1 MCDHEFS
8 LIIAFAALGCLGFT
22 AQRFHCLTVNFAMSS
37 FRHSQILESVIAMS
51 SNKLLA
57 LIFGTL
63 CFGVASAQ
71 PFPAKPIK
79 LIVPFPAGGS
89 VDATSR
95 ALAQKLSE
103 QLGQQVVVE
112 NRAGAGGNIG
122 MDALA
127 KSAADGYTLGMGALS
142 THAVNPA
149 LIAASGGK
157 MPFDPQKDFAPI
169 SLVVVTP
176 NVLVVN
182 PTALA
187 ANNVADIVDFAKK
200 NPGKANCAS
209 GSNGSAGHLA
219 CELFK
224 SATGAPVQH
233 VPYKGGGPAM
243 TDLLGGQVQM
253 MFDNMASAMPQIK
266 AGKLKAYAVT
276 TPTRSALA
284 PDLPTMAQAG
294 VKDFDVFTWW
304 GLFAPA
310 GTPPEIVKRLN
321 TEVNKAL
328 AAPDLKEK
336 WLASGAEPSPTTPE
350 AFAAFIAKEL
360 PKYAKIVKD
369 SGAKVD

>member
-1 MCDHEFS
+1 M
-8 LIIAFAALGCLGFT
+8 FT
-22 AQRFHCLTVNFAMSS
+22 SW
-37 FRHSQILESVIAMS
+37 FR
-51 SNKLLA
+51 
-57 LIFGTL
+57 
-63 CFGVASAQ
+63 FGVAALTAAASLMVYAQ
-71 PFPAKPIK
+71 AAYPNKPIK
-79 LIVPFPAGGS
+79 LIVPFPPGGS
-89 VDATSR
+89 VDITSR
-95 ALAQKLSE
+95 GLAQKLSE

-127 KSAADGYTLGMGALS
+127 KSAPDGYTIGMGALS
-142 THAVNPA
+142 THAVNPS
-149 LIAASGGK
+149 LYPK
-157 MPFDPQKDFAPI
+157 MPFDAQKDFAPI

-182 PTALA
+182 PAQIP
-187 ANNVADIVDFAKK
+187 ANDVAGVIDFAKK
-200 NPGKANCAS
+200 NPGKVNCAS

-224 SATGAPVQH
+224 IATGAQITH
-233 VPYKGGGPAM
+233 VPYKGGAPA
-243 TDLLGGQVQM
+243 TADLLGGQVQM
-253 MFDNMASAMPQIK
+253 MFDNMANASPHVK
-266 AGKLKAYAVT
+266 AGKIKAFAVT

-294 VKDFDVFTWW
+294 VKDFDVYTWW

-310 GTPPEIVKRLN
+310 GTPPEIVKRLSA
-321 TEVNKAL
+321 EVNKAL

-336 WLASGAEPSPTTPE
+336 WLASGAEPSPTTPD

-360 PKYAKIVKD
+360 PKYAKIVKE

>member
-1 MCDHEFS
+1 MPFVKFLRAIALFS
-8 LIIAFAALGCLGFT
+8 SISFTVAAA
-22 AQRFHCLTVNFAMSS
+22 AQNYPT
-37 FRHSQILESVIAMS
+37 
-51 SNKLLA
+51 
-57 LIFGTL
+57 
-63 CFGVASAQ
+63 
-71 PFPAKPIK
+71 KPIK

-89 VDATSR
+89 VDVTSR

-103 QLGQQVVVE
+103 SLGQPVVVE

-122 MDALA
+122 MDAVA
-127 KSAADGYTLGMGALS
+127 KSAPDGYTIGMGALS

-149 LIAASGGK
+149 LYPK
-157 MPFDPQKDFAPI
+157 MPFDAVKDFAPI
-169 SLVVVTP
+169 SLVVVIP
-176 NVLVVN
+176 NVLVTN
-182 PTALA
+182 PAALP
-187 ANNVADIVDFAKK
+187 ANDVASIIDFAKK
-200 NPGKANCAS
+200 NAGKVNCAS
-209 GSNGSAGHLA
+209 GSNGSAGHLG
-219 CELFK
+219 CELFRL
-224 SATGAPVQH
+224 STGASITH

-266 AGKLKAYAVT
+266 AGKLKAFAVT

-284 PDLPTMAQAG
+284 PEIPTMAQAG

-310 GTPPEIVKRLN
+310 GTPPETIKRLN
-321 TEVNKAL
+321 ADVTKAL

-350 AFAAFIAKEL
+350 AFAAFIAKEI
-360 PKYAKIVKD
+360 PKYAKIVKE

>member
-1 MCDHEFS
+1 MSFFRNFLSVALCA
-8 LIIAFAALGCLGFT
+8 LPLMVFAQSGYP
-22 AQRFHCLTVNFAMSS
+22 N
-37 FRHSQILESVIAMS
+37 
-51 SNKLLA
+51 
-57 LIFGTL
+57 
-63 CFGVASAQ
+63 
-71 PFPAKPIK
+71 KPIK

-89 VDATSR
+89 VDVTSR

-122 MDALA
+122 MDAVA
-127 KSAADGYTLGMGALS
+127 KSAPDGYTIGMGALS

-149 LIAASGGK
+149 LYPK
-157 MPFDPQKDFAPI
+157 MPFDAVKDFAPI

-176 NVLVVN
+176 NVLVTN
-182 PTALA
+182 PAVLP
-187 ANNVADIVDFAKK
+187 ANDVAGIIDFAKK
-200 NPGKANCAS
+200 NSGKVNCAS
-209 GSNGSAGHLA
+209 GSNGSAGHLG
-219 CELFK
+219 CELFRL
-224 SATGAPVQH
+224 STGTSITH

-266 AGKLKAYAVT
+266 AGKLKAFAVT

-284 PDLPTMAQAG
+284 PELPTMAQAG

-310 GTPPEIVKRLN
+310 GTSPEIVKRLN
-321 TEVNKAL
+321 AEVNKAL
-328 AAPDLKEK
+328 AAADLKEK

-350 AFAAFIAKEL
+350 AFAAFIAKEM
-360 PKYAKIVKD
+360 PKYAKIVKE

>member
-1 MCDHEFS
+1 
-8 LIIAFAALGCLGFT
+8 
-22 AQRFHCLTVNFAMSS
+22 MSATS
-37 FRHSQILESVIAMS
+37 FRNFLV
-51 SNKLLA
+51 
-57 LIFGTL
+57 
-63 CFGVASAQ
+63 SAFCAF
-71 PFPAKPIK
+71 PFLVFAQSGYPNKPIK

-89 VDATSR
+89 VDVTSR

-122 MDALA
+122 MDAVA
-127 KSAADGYTLGMGALS
+127 KSAPDGYTLGMGALS

-149 LIAASGGK
+149 LYPK
-157 MPFDPQKDFAPI
+157 MPFDAAKDFAPI

-176 NVLVVN
+176 NVLVTN
-182 PTALA
+182 PAVLP
-187 ANNVADIVDFAKK
+187 ANDVAGIIDFAKK
-200 NPGKANCAS
+200 NTGKVNCAS
-209 GSNGSAGHLA
+209 GSNGSAGHLG
-219 CELFK
+219 CELFRL
-224 SATGAPVQH
+224 STGASITH

-266 AGKLKAYAVT
+266 AGKLKAFAVT

-284 PDLPTMAQAG
+284 PELPTMAQAG

-310 GTPPEIVKRLN
+310 GTSPEIVKRLSV
-321 TEVNKAL
+321 EVNKAL
-328 AAPDLKEK
+328 AAADLRER

-350 AFAAFIAKEL
+350 AFAAFIAKEM
-360 PKYAKIVKD
+360 PKYAKIVKE

>member
-1 MCDHEFS
+1 MRIVRTLTHFFV
-8 LIIAFAALGCLGFT
+8 FAAWSASFT
-22 AQRFHCLTVNFAMSS
+22 AL
-37 FRHSQILESVIAMS
+37 
-51 SNKLLA
+51 
-57 LIFGTL
+57 
-63 CFGVASAQ
+63 AQ
-71 PFPAKPIK
+71 PYPGKPIK

-103 QLGQQVVVE
+103 QLGQTIVVE

-122 MDALA
+122 MEALA
-127 KSAADGYTLGMGALS
+127 KSAPDGYTLGVGALS
-142 THAVNPA
+142 THAVNPSLYA
-149 LIAASGGK
+149 K
-157 MPFDPQKDFAPI
+157 MPFDAQKDFAPI
-169 SLVVVTP
+169 SLMVVTP
-176 NVLVVN
+176 NVLVTN
-182 PTALA
+182 PTALP
-187 ANNVADIVDFAKK
+187 ANDINAIVDFAKK

-224 SATGAPVQH
+224 IATGAPVQH

-266 AGKLKAYAVT
+266 AGKLKAFAVT

-284 PDLPTMAQAG
+284 PELPTMAQAG

-310 GTPPEIVKRLN
+310 GTPPEIVKRLSA
-321 TEVNKAL
+321 EVNKAL
-328 AAPDLKEK
+328 AMPDLREK
-336 WLASGAEPSPTTPE
+336 WLASGAEPSPSTPE
-350 AFAAFIAKEL
+350 AFAAFIAKEM
-360 PKYAKIVKD
+360 PKYAKIVKE

>member
-1 MCDHEFS
+1 MSTPNFN
-8 LIIAFAALGCLGFT
+8 FFVRALYGPFG
-22 AQRFHCLTVNFAMSS
+22 AMS
-37 FRHSQILESVIAMS
+37 QIVRMS
-51 SNKLLA
+51 A
-57 LIFGTL
+57 TF
-63 CFGVASAQ
+63 CAVAAASATFAQ
-71 PFPAKPIK
+71 TAAYPNKPIK

-89 VDATSR
+89 VDVTSR

-103 QLGQQVVVE
+103 SLGQQVIVE

-127 KSAADGYTLGMGALS
+127 KSGPDGYTIGMGALS

-149 LIAASGGK
+149 LYPK
-157 MPFDPQKDFAPI
+157 MPFDAVKDFAPI

-182 PTALA
+182 PAALPA
-187 ANNVADIVDFAKK
+187 ADVNGIIDFAKK
-200 NPGKANCAS
+200 NAGKVNCAS

-219 CELFK
+219 CELFRLQ
-224 SATGAPVQH
+224 TGASITH
-233 VPYKGGGPAM
+233 VPYKGGAPAM

-253 MFDNMASAMPQIK
+253 MFDNMASALPQIK
-266 AGKLKAYAVT
+266 AGKLKAFAVT

-310 GTPPEIVKRLN
+310 GTPPEIVKRLSV
-321 TEVNKAL
+321 EVGKAL
-328 AAPDLKEK
+328 ANAELKEK
-336 WLASGAEPSPTTPE
+336 WLATGAEPSPSSPE